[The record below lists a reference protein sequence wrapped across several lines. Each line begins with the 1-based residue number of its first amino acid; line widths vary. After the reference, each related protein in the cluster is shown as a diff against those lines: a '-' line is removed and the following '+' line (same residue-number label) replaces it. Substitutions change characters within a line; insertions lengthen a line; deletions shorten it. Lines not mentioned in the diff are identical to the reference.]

1 MDILEHAGA
10 VGPQDGSKTREVLAD
25 EIFLERICARDEQD
39 ASRSRS

>member
-25 EIFLERICARDEQD
+25 DMFLERMRSREEQD
-39 ASRSRS
+39 AGSSRG